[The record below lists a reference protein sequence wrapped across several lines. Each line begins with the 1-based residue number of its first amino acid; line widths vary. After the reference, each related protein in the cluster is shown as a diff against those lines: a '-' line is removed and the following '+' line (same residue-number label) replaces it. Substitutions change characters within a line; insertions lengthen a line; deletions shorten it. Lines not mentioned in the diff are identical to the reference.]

1 MFYEERLALQGVGN
15 LPQSH
20 NKKRRSRPLLELE
33 EELSA
38 RITDFL
44 NFKLKREQEIVVES
58 MFMNQDVL
66 IVLPTAYGKNSVNIT
81 NVDYKWET
89 KQHEGVCPF
98 TSIIKD

>member
-1 MFYEERLALQGVGN
+1 M
-15 LPQSH
+15 
-20 NKKRRSRPLLELE
+20 ELE

-38 RITDFL
+38 RITDLL
-44 NFKLKREQEIVVES
+44 NFKLKGEQEIAIES

-98 TSIIKD
+98 TSIF